1 MEYRF
6 VRFSNCRTSYWI
18 LTRIQWTVCSCRY
31 SNWGEL
37 TLFYYALFCFN
48 ILIIII
54 YILINLSSSSCSSN
68 SSLPR
73 FWWWTLL
80 LLCWWT
86 VSCSS
91 CWAKELSGCLLK
103 LGANSNHCLYQP
115 NCKGRDYVGRGR
127 EWKAVVK
134 NTGQLRQSWR
144 TILHT
149 VYRFLCP
156 ALPSSLTICV
166 SVFSSSLCLNCFHS
180 FPHDSFFFHISL
192 FPYLLLTTV
201 TKRHEDSSI
210 EWSVRLCQP
219 EWNIQAQKGAFSK
232 RIGKV
237 FWIFLI
243 PLLDFVKSGNIFN
256 RLIKT

>member
-54 YILINLSSSSCSSN
+54 YLLINLSSSSCSSN

-115 NCKGRDYVGRGR
+115 NCKGRDDVGRGR

-134 NTGQLRQSWR
+134 NMGQLRQSWR

-180 FPHDSFFFHISL
+180 FPHDSFFSTFLS
-192 FPYLLLTTV
+192 
-201 TKRHEDSSI
+201 
-210 EWSVRLCQP
+210 
-219 EWNIQAQKGAFSK
+219 
-232 RIGKV
+232 
-237 FWIFLI
+237 FLI
-243 PLLDFVKSGNIFN
+243 CCSPLLQNAMKTAVLSGVWDCASQSETYRHKKGHSPRELGKCFGFFWFPS
-256 RLIKT
+256 LIL